1 MDSELLSLLRCPRT
15 GGRLR
20 LASVSELICI
30 NAEIRAI
37 QDRGQ
42 EHPEANGDLEQSLIC
57 DSAKLCYPVRDGLP
71 VLLPNEAFDLPKSLD
86 TSMAKLEK
94 SSRRTVILD
103 ELDQN
108 RSIDQEEYKERVK
121 EYQLELLTLQRG
133 LIESKHNVIDFRIEG
148 PDAAGKGGAIRR
160 FVEKLDPRAYR
171 VYSIVKPTQEEY
183 RHHYLWRFWD
193 KLPSYGEIAIFDR
206 SWYGRVLIERVEGFA
221 TGAEWK
227 RGYREINEFERLLV
241 DDGTLIVKL
250 YLHISKEEQLER
262 FKRREA
268 DPLKHWKI
276 TEEDWRN
283 RRKWDEHNEAAQD
296 MFEQTST
303 PFAPWT
309 VIEANFKWYARLK
322 VLKTAIKA
330 MQSLDLH

>member
-1 MDSELLSLLRCPRT
+1 MDPELLSLLRCPRT
-15 GGRLR
+15 GGQLR
-20 LASVSELICI
+20 LASPSELICI
-30 NAEIRAI
+30 NAEIRAS
-37 QDRGQ
+37 QDQ
-42 EHPEANGDLEQSLIC
+42 PEVNEALQQSLIC

-71 VLLPNEAFDLPKSLD
+71 VLLSNEAFDLPKSLD
-86 TSMAKLEK
+86 PSMAKLEK
-94 SSRRTVILD
+94 SSRKTVILD

-121 EYQLELLTLQRG
+121 EYQLELLTLQRA
-133 LIESKHNVIDFRIEG
+133 LMETKHSVVVVVEG
-148 PDAAGKGGAIRR
+148 PDAAGKGGAIKRL
-160 FVEKLDPRAYR
+160 VEKLDPRTYR

-183 RHHYLWRFWD
+183 RHHHLWRFWN

-206 SWYGRVLIERVEGFA
+206 SWYGRVLVERVEGFA

-250 YLHISKEEQLER
+250 YLHISKEEQLDR

-322 VLKTAIKA
+322 FLRTTSRALESAGLKT
-330 MQSLDLH
+330 